1 MQVTT
6 PNSCVA
12 IALVLGT
19 ACSGSTTP
27 TAQRSPIDGTVQERS
42 VSAAGMADTAA
53 DVSAVGFRAYVR
65 DLDAATGYTAYPAA
79 GPVMGDASG
88 RFTIPEVPEG
98 DFLLA
103 ILVGNQPPE
112 FRAFHDHAVT
122 IVEVGAGRAD
132 AVPASSPALLDVS
145 LTGLTPWSLAADQ
158 LVADSWEV
166 GTECFG
172 VEGLLT
178 PRPSDGATTIDGVF
192 DWASPYSFA
201 YDGIP
206 RLMDPSKG
214 DTFAISRLTTLSS
227 NGHSITTMTQQ
238 GRVPAPAQQQGQQ
251 TAVAVA
257 VADVVRDQH
266 VQLTASFHAA
276 LAAPDATAHAYT
288 TEWDAE
294 VIQAPFI
301 DRGITLGAPE
311 LLISGT
317 EPDVT
322 TAMNFGLPYPSSP
335 AGIYVGFVRRASVS
349 MTDSAIDLTDNQ
361 FTLAPLSGSAYV
373 APDLDLFADA
383 RIGGVTI
390 PGLDLHA
397 TGAVQMTVRLPAG
410 VESFTLDLMTTDAN
424 PQKVARFVS
433 DGDSL
438 DIPAEV
444 FTTGTYVLR
453 ISLDGQDGS
462 TYLSSVTNLGP
473 VSVAR

>member
-1 MQVTT
+1 MQMSTQ
-6 PNSCVA
+6 SSYVA
-12 IALVLGT
+12 IALLLGT

-27 TAQRSPIDGTVQERS
+27 AAQRSPIDGTVNERF

-65 DLDAATGYTAYPAA
+65 DLDAATGYTAYPAD

-103 ILVGNQPPE
+103 MLVGNQPPE
-112 FRAFHDHAVT
+112 FRAFHDHAIT
-122 IVEVGAGRAD
+122 IVQTGAGRAD
-132 AVPASSPALLDVS
+132 AVAASSPALLDVS
-145 LTGLTPWSLAADQ
+145 ITGLTPWSLVADQ

-166 GTECFG
+166 GTEDFS
-172 VEGLLT
+172 VDGLLT
-178 PRPSDGATTIDGVF
+178 PRPSDGATTIDGVL
-192 DWASPYSFA
+192 DWASSYSLT
-201 YDGIP
+201 YDRIP

-238 GRVPAPAQQQGQQ
+238 GRVPAPAQLQGQQ
-251 TAVAVA
+251 TAVAVT

-294 VIQAPFI
+294 VIQGPLI
-301 DRGITLGAPE
+301 DRGIPLGAPE

-322 TAMNFGLPYPSSP
+322 TAMNFGLPYLSSP
-335 AGIYVGFVRRASVS
+335 VGIYVDFVRRASVS
-349 MTDSAIDLTDNQ
+349 MTDSMIELTDDQ

-383 RIGGVTI
+383 RIEGVTI
-390 PGLDLHA
+390 PELHVHA
-397 TGAVQMTVRLPAG
+397 TGAVPLLVMLPAG
-410 VESFTLDLMTTDAN
+410 VASFTADLMTTDTN
-424 PQKVARFVS
+424 PQQIARFVS

-444 FTTGTYVLR
+444 LTAGTYVLR

-462 TYLSSVTNLGP
+462 TYLHSVTNLGP
-473 VSVAR
+473 LSVEK